1 MQKNKLKNFV
11 KSIDYYEISLY
22 NVFVDKESKEK
33 NKKEVIKMKI
43 INTAKNG
50 QAVMVSKSFDELT
63 DAEIKMAG
71 TDIELKDDVED
82 FRLQYNKKGELLHV
96 AAGQLKDDHKEATA
110 DYDVIDAMTLL
121 FGKKGTKEVVNAK
134 KRYARTY
141 GKKVTKAQIDA
152 AKRVL
157 A

>member
-1 MQKNKLKNFV
+1 
-11 KSIDYYEISLY
+11 
-22 NVFVDKESKEK
+22 
-33 NKKEVIKMKI
+33 MKI

-63 DAEIKMAG
+63 DVEIKMAG

-96 AAGQLKDDHKEATA
+96 AAGQLKDDNKEATA

-134 KRYARTY
+134 KQYARTY